1 MRRPSNVKK
10 TDIARAAK
18 ALLAAG
24 VEIARVE
31 IEPVIGKITFITSS
45 SSGAEKITDLDTW
58 LAEDAR
64 QT

>member
-31 IEPVIGKITFITSS
+31 IEPAIGKITFITSG

-58 LAEDAR
+58 LAENAR

>member
-24 VEIARVE
+24 VDIARVE
-31 IEPVIGKITFITSS
+31 IEPVIGKITFITSN
-45 SSGAEKITDLDTW
+45 SSGSEKITDLDTW
-58 LAEDAR
+58 LAENAR

>member
-31 IEPVIGKITFITSS
+31 IEPVVGKITFITSS
-45 SSGAEKITDLDTW
+45 SSDAEKITDLDTW